1 MIFFSCD
8 FPVANPHLML
18 YFLGF
23 VCSFLSVV
31 FVIVIVIVFGLIDWF
46 DAAAVV
52 VVVVVLLFLCSFALL
67 VIKPDMEGT
76 VYMYSQKI
84 IN

>member
-1 MIFFSCD
+1 MCVRRES
-8 FPVANPHLML
+8 
-18 YFLGF
+18 
-23 VCSFLSVV
+23 SFNVV
-31 FVIVIVIVFGLIDWF
+31 FFLALFVRFCLLFLLLLLLLFFGLIDWF

-76 VYMYSQKI
+76 AYMHSQKI

>member
-1 MIFFSCD
+1 MW
-8 FPVANPHLML
+8 FP
-18 YFLGF
+18 FRES
-23 VCSFLSVV
+23 SFNVV
-31 FVIVIVIVFGLIDWF
+31 FFLALFVRFCLLFLLLLLLLFFGLIDWF
-46 DAAAVV
+46 DAAAV